1 MCGIVG
7 NITDKPIKNML
18 MNGLAELEYRGYDS
32 VGLATI
38 GSNNK
43 ISIIKN
49 KGKIKDFTNKYKNK
63 SLKGNLGIGHTRW
76 ATHGIPSEINAHP
89 IYNSDKNLAVVHNGI
104 IENYIDIK
112 NDLIKEGF
120 EFFTDTDTECIANLI
135 SSFLK
140 KDFNMIDSITK
151 TSERILGHAAVLVI
165 SEDFP
170 STIFGFKKGFAGSI
184 LISKNNGEIS
194 ISSDLQALSFDSGEY
209 IVLEDNEIFSAKRNN
224 VEIYSEQKMVSKEWK
239 KIDEKSEIVT
249 KGKYKYFMEKEIY
262 EQPKVFLDN
271 FSGRIDFVNK
281 SVSFKDEIDNLDLT
295 KFKRIHL
302 IGMGSSYNA
311 CLLASYWIE
320 KVAKIPTVCSNSS
333 EFRYREPII
342 EDGTLIIPVSQS
354 GETADTLSASHLMKQ
369 SGYDQL
375 SIVNTKNTELERIT
389 SNSIYMRANKEIGV
403 ASTKT
408 FMSTLQILFTLALD
422 LAENSN
428 PKLINNKLLNDFKNL
443 PTYMNNIF
451 QNSKLIKQIA
461 KKYSKYSN
469 FLYLGRG
476 YNYPIAMEGAL
487 KLKELSYVHAEGYPA
502 GEMKHGPISLIE
514 DKMPVFAIITDGVYL
529 NKMISNIREIGSRDG
544 NIIVLT
550 NCSDKLD
557 KSWYSDLIDFD
568 HTPDIFSP
576 FLSTIC
582 IQLFSIYIAMER
594 NLDVDQPRNLAKSV
608 TVE

>member
-209 IVLEDNEIFSAKRNN
+209 IVLEDNEIFSAKKNN

-281 SVSFKDEIDNLDLT
+281 SVSFKDEIDNLDLG

-408 FMSTLQILFTLALD
+408 FMSTLQILFTLALH

-428 PKLINNKLLNDFKNL
+428 PKLINNKLLDDFKNL

-461 KKYSKYSN
+461 KKYSEYSN

-557 KSWYSDLIDFD
+557 KSWYSDLINFD

-608 TVE
+608 TFE

>member
-1 MCGIVG
+1 MCGIVV

-209 IVLEDNEIFSAKRNN
+209 IVLEDNEIFSAKKNN

-281 SVSFKDEIDNLDLT
+281 SVSFKDEIDNLDLG

-389 SNSIYMRANKEIGV
+389 SNSIYMSANKEIGV

-408 FMSTLQILFTLALD
+408 FMSTLQILFTLALH

-428 PKLINNKLLNDFKNL
+428 PKLINNKLLDDFKNL

-557 KSWYSDLIDFD
+557 KSWYSDLINFD

>member
-209 IVLEDNEIFSAKRNN
+209 IVLEDNEIFSAKKNN

-281 SVSFKDEIDNLDLT
+281 SVSFKDEIDNLDLG

-354 GETADTLSASHLMKQ
+354 GETADTLSASHLMKK

-408 FMSTLQILFTLALD
+408 FMSTLQILFTLALH

-428 PKLINNKLLNDFKNL
+428 PKLINNKLLDDFKNL

-557 KSWYSDLIDFD
+557 KSWYSDLINFD

>member
-209 IVLEDNEIFSAKRNN
+209 IVLEDNEIFSAKKNN

-239 KIDEKSEIVT
+239 KIDGKSEIVT

-281 SVSFKDEIDNLDLT
+281 SVSFKDEIDNLDLG

-408 FMSTLQILFTLALD
+408 FMSTLQILFTLALH

-428 PKLINNKLLNDFKNL
+428 PKLINNKLLDDFKNL

>member
-140 KDFNMIDSITK
+140 NDFNMIDSITK

-281 SVSFKDEIDNLDLT
+281 SVSFKDEIDNLDLG

-408 FMSTLQILFTLALD
+408 FMSTLQILFTLALH

-428 PKLINNKLLNDFKNL
+428 PKLINNKLLDDFKNL

>member
-209 IVLEDNEIFSAKRNN
+209 IVLEDNEIFSAKKNN

-239 KIDEKSEIVT
+239 KIDGKSEIVT

-281 SVSFKDEIDNLDLT
+281 SVSFKDEIDNLDLG

-369 SGYDQL
+369 NGYDQL

-408 FMSTLQILFTLALD
+408 FMSTLQILFTLALH

-428 PKLINNKLLNDFKNL
+428 PKLINNKLLDDFKNL

-461 KKYSKYSN
+461 KKYSEYSN

>member
-281 SVSFKDEIDNLDLT
+281 SVSFKDEIDNLDLG

-408 FMSTLQILFTLALD
+408 FMSTLQILFTLALH

-428 PKLINNKLLNDFKNL
+428 PKLINNKLLDDFKNL

-461 KKYSKYSN
+461 KKYSEYSN

-557 KSWYSDLIDFD
+557 KSWYSDLINFD

>member
-209 IVLEDNEIFSAKRNN
+209 IVLEDNEIFSAKKNN

-281 SVSFKDEIDNLDLT
+281 SVSFKDEIDNLDLG

-369 SGYDQL
+369 NGYDQL

-408 FMSTLQILFTLALD
+408 FMSTLQILFTLALH

-428 PKLINNKLLNDFKNL
+428 PKLINNKLLDDFKNL

-557 KSWYSDLIDFD
+557 KSWYSDLINFD

>member
-262 EQPKVFLDN
+262 EQPQVFLDN

-281 SVSFKDEIDNLDLT
+281 SVSFKDEINNLDLG

-408 FMSTLQILFTLALD
+408 FMSTLQILFTLALH

-428 PKLINNKLLNDFKNL
+428 PKLINNKLLDDFKNL

-557 KSWYSDLIDFD
+557 KSWYSDLINFD

>member
-262 EQPKVFLDN
+262 EQPQVFLDN

-281 SVSFKDEIDNLDLT
+281 SVSFKDEIDNLDLG

-369 SGYDQL
+369 NGYDQL

-408 FMSTLQILFTLALD
+408 FMSTLQILFTLALH

-428 PKLINNKLLNDFKNL
+428 PKLINNKLLDDFKNL

-557 KSWYSDLIDFD
+557 KSWYSDLINFD

>member
-262 EQPKVFLDN
+262 EQPQVFLDN

-428 PKLINNKLLNDFKNL
+428 PKLINNKLLDDFKNL

-557 KSWYSDLIDFD
+557 KSWYSDLINFD

>member
-239 KIDEKSEIVT
+239 KIDEKSELVT

-281 SVSFKDEIDNLDLT
+281 SVSFKDEIDNLDLG

-369 SGYDQL
+369 NGYDQL

-408 FMSTLQILFTLALD
+408 FMSTLQILFTLALH

-428 PKLINNKLLNDFKNL
+428 PKLINNKLLDDFKNL

-557 KSWYSDLIDFD
+557 KSWYSDLINFD

>member
-262 EQPKVFLDN
+262 EQPQVFLDN

-281 SVSFKDEIDNLDLT
+281 SVSFKDEIDNLDLG

-369 SGYDQL
+369 NGYDQL

-408 FMSTLQILFTLALD
+408 FMSTLQILFTLALH

-428 PKLINNKLLNDFKNL
+428 PKLINNKLLDDFKNL

-461 KKYSKYSN
+461 KKYSEYSN

-557 KSWYSDLIDFD
+557 KSWYSDLINFD

>member
-281 SVSFKDEIDNLDLT
+281 SVSFKDEIDNLDLG

-369 SGYDQL
+369 NGYDQL

-408 FMSTLQILFTLALD
+408 FMSTLQILFTLALH

-428 PKLINNKLLNDFKNL
+428 PKLINNKLLDDFKNL

-557 KSWYSDLIDFD
+557 KSWYSDLINFD

>member
-7 NITDKPIKNML
+7 NITDNPIKNML

-38 GSNNK
+38 GANNK

-224 VEIYSEQKMVSKEWK
+224 VEIYLEQKMVSKEWK

-262 EQPKVFLDN
+262 EQPQVFLDN

-408 FMSTLQILFTLALD
+408 FMSTLQILFTLALH

-428 PKLINNKLLNDFKNL
+428 PKLINNKLLDDFKNL

-461 KKYSKYSN
+461 KKYSEYSN

-557 KSWYSDLIDFD
+557 KSWYSDFIDFD

>member
-239 KIDEKSEIVT
+239 KIDEKSELVT

-281 SVSFKDEIDNLDLT
+281 SVSFKDEIDNLDLG

-408 FMSTLQILFTLALD
+408 FMSTLQILFTLALH

-428 PKLINNKLLNDFKNL
+428 PKLINNKLLDDFKNL

>member
-281 SVSFKDEIDNLDLT
+281 SVSFKDEIDNLDLG

-408 FMSTLQILFTLALD
+408 FMSTLQILFTLALH

-428 PKLINNKLLNDFKNL
+428 PKLINNKLLDDFKNL

-451 QNSKLIKQIA
+451 HNSELIKQIA
-461 KKYSKYSN
+461 KKYSEYSN

-529 NKMISNIREIGSRDG
+529 NKMISNIREIGSRNG

-550 NCSDKLD
+550 NCSNKLE
-557 KSWYSDLIDFD
+557 KSWYSDLINFD
-568 HTPDIFSP
+568 YTSDIFSP

>member
-63 SLKGNLGIGHTRW
+63 SLKGNLGIGHTRL

-281 SVSFKDEIDNLDLT
+281 SVSFKDEIDNLDLG

-408 FMSTLQILFTLALD
+408 FMSTLQILFTLALH

-428 PKLINNKLLNDFKNL
+428 PKLINNKLLDDFKNL

>member
-209 IVLEDNEIFSAKRNN
+209 IVLEDNEIFSAKKNN

-281 SVSFKDEIDNLDLT
+281 SVSFKDEIDNLDLG

-408 FMSTLQILFTLALD
+408 FMSTLQILFTLALH

>member
-262 EQPKVFLDN
+262 EQPQVFLDN

-281 SVSFKDEIDNLDLT
+281 SVSFKDEIDNLDLG

-369 SGYDQL
+369 NGYDQL

-408 FMSTLQILFTLALD
+408 FMSTLQILFTLALH

-428 PKLINNKLLNDFKNL
+428 PKLINNKLLDDFKNL

-461 KKYSKYSN
+461 KKYSEYSN

>member
-49 KGKIKDFTNKYKNK
+49 KGKIKDFANKHKNK
-63 SLKGNLGIGHTRW
+63 SLEGNLGIGHTRW

-209 IVLEDNEIFSAKRNN
+209 IVLEDDEIFSAKRNN

-262 EQPKVFLDN
+262 EQPQVFLDN

-408 FMSTLQILFTLALD
+408 FMSTLQILFTLALH

-428 PKLINNKLLNDFKNL
+428 PKLINNKLLDDFKNL

-557 KSWYSDLIDFD
+557 KSWYSDLINFD

>member
-281 SVSFKDEIDNLDLT
+281 SVSFKDEIDNLDLG

-408 FMSTLQILFTLALD
+408 FMSTLQILFTLALH

-557 KSWYSDLIDFD
+557 KSWYSDLINFD

>member
-32 VGLATI
+32 VGIATI

-49 KGKIKDFTNKYKNK
+49 KGKIKDFANKHKNK
-63 SLKGNLGIGHTRW
+63 SLEGNLGIGHTRW

-224 VEIYSEQKMVSKEWK
+224 VEIYLEQKMVSKEWK
-239 KIDEKSEIVT
+239 KIDGKSELVT

-281 SVSFKDEIDNLDLT
+281 SVSFKDEIDNLDLG

-369 SGYDQL
+369 NGYDQL

-408 FMSTLQILFTLALD
+408 FMSTLQILFTLALH

-428 PKLINNKLLNDFKNL
+428 PKLINNKLLDDFKNL

-557 KSWYSDLIDFD
+557 KSWYSDLINFD

>member
-224 VEIYSEQKMVSKEWK
+224 VEIYLEQKMVSKEWK

-281 SVSFKDEIDNLDLT
+281 SVSFKDEIDNLDLG

-403 ASTKT
+403 DSTKT
-408 FMSTLQILFTLALD
+408 FMSTLQILFTLALH

-428 PKLINNKLLNDFKNL
+428 PKLINNKLLDDFKNL

-461 KKYSKYSN
+461 KKYSEYSN

-557 KSWYSDLIDFD
+557 KSWYSDLINFD

>member
-184 LISKNNGEIS
+184 LISKNNGESS

-209 IVLEDNEIFSAKRNN
+209 IVLEDNEIFSAKKNN

-281 SVSFKDEIDNLDLT
+281 SVSFKDEIDNLDLG

-408 FMSTLQILFTLALD
+408 FMSTLQILFTLALH

-428 PKLINNKLLNDFKNL
+428 PKLINNKLLDDFKNL

>member
-209 IVLEDNEIFSAKRNN
+209 IVLEDNEIFSAKKNN

-281 SVSFKDEIDNLDLT
+281 SVSFKDEIDNLDLG

-408 FMSTLQILFTLALD
+408 FMSTLQILFTLALH

-428 PKLINNKLLNDFKNL
+428 PKLINNKLLDDFKNL

>member
-239 KIDEKSEIVT
+239 KIDEKSELVT

-281 SVSFKDEIDNLDLT
+281 SVSFKDEIDNLDLG

-369 SGYDQL
+369 NGYDQL

-408 FMSTLQILFTLALD
+408 FMSTLQILFTLALH

-428 PKLINNKLLNDFKNL
+428 PKLINNKLLDDFKNL

-461 KKYSKYSN
+461 KKYSEYSN

-557 KSWYSDLIDFD
+557 KSWYSDLINFD

>member
-1 MCGIVG
+1 
-7 NITDKPIKNML
+7 
-18 MNGLAELEYRGYDS
+18 
-32 VGLATI
+32 
-38 GSNNK
+38 
-43 ISIIKN
+43 
-49 KGKIKDFTNKYKNK
+49 
-63 SLKGNLGIGHTRW
+63 
-76 ATHGIPSEINAHP
+76 
-89 IYNSDKNLAVVHNGI
+89 
-104 IENYIDIK
+104 
-112 NDLIKEGF
+112 
-120 EFFTDTDTECIANLI
+120 
-135 SSFLK
+135 
-140 KDFNMIDSITK
+140 MIDSITK

-209 IVLEDNEIFSAKRNN
+209 IVLEDDEIFSAKRNN

-262 EQPKVFLDN
+262 EQPQVFLDN

-408 FMSTLQILFTLALD
+408 FMSTLQILFTLALH

-428 PKLINNKLLNDFKNL
+428 PKLINNKLLDDFKNL

-557 KSWYSDLIDFD
+557 KSWYSDLINFD

>member
-209 IVLEDNEIFSAKRNN
+209 IVLEDNEIFSAKKNN

-281 SVSFKDEIDNLDLT
+281 SVSFKDEIDNLDLG

-408 FMSTLQILFTLALD
+408 FMSTLQILFTLALH

-428 PKLINNKLLNDFKNL
+428 PKLINNKLLDDFKNL

-514 DKMPVFAIITDGVYL
+514 DKMPVFAIITDGVYF

-557 KSWYSDLIDFD
+557 KSWYSDLINFD

>member
-224 VEIYSEQKMVSKEWK
+224 VEIYLEQKMVSKEWK

-281 SVSFKDEIDNLDLT
+281 SVSFKDEIDNLDLG

-408 FMSTLQILFTLALD
+408 FMSTLQILFTLALH

-428 PKLINNKLLNDFKNL
+428 PKLINNKLLDDFKNL

-557 KSWYSDLIDFD
+557 KSWYSDLINFD

>member
-262 EQPKVFLDN
+262 EQPQVFLDN

-281 SVSFKDEIDNLDLT
+281 SVSFKDEIDNLDLG

-408 FMSTLQILFTLALD
+408 FMSTLQILFTLALH

-428 PKLINNKLLNDFKNL
+428 PKLINNKLLDDFKNL

>member
-38 GSNNK
+38 GSDNK

-281 SVSFKDEIDNLDLT
+281 SVSFKDEIDNLDLG

-408 FMSTLQILFTLALD
+408 FMSTLQILFTLALH

-428 PKLINNKLLNDFKNL
+428 PKLINNKLLDDFKNL

>member
-224 VEIYSEQKMVSKEWK
+224 VEIYSEQKMVSKEWM
-239 KIDEKSEIVT
+239 KIDGKSEIVT

-281 SVSFKDEIDNLDLT
+281 SVSFKDEIDNLDLG

-354 GETADTLSASHLMKQ
+354 GETADTLSASHLMKK

-408 FMSTLQILFTLALD
+408 FMSTLQILFTLALH

-428 PKLINNKLLNDFKNL
+428 PKLINNKLLDDFKNL

>member
-224 VEIYSEQKMVSKEWK
+224 VEIYSEQKMVSKEWM

-281 SVSFKDEIDNLDLT
+281 SVSFKDEIDNLDLG

-408 FMSTLQILFTLALD
+408 FMSTLQILFTLALH

-428 PKLINNKLLNDFKNL
+428 PKLINNKLLDDFKNL

>member
-224 VEIYSEQKMVSKEWK
+224 VEIYLEQKMVSKEWK
-239 KIDEKSEIVT
+239 KIDGKSEIVT

-281 SVSFKDEIDNLDLT
+281 SVSFKDEIDNLDLG

-408 FMSTLQILFTLALD
+408 FMSTLQILFTLALH

-428 PKLINNKLLNDFKNL
+428 PKLINNKLLDDFKNL

-461 KKYSKYSN
+461 KKYSEYSN

-514 DKMPVFAIITDGVYL
+514 DKMPVFAIITDGVYF

-557 KSWYSDLIDFD
+557 KSWYSDLINFD

>member
-1 MCGIVG
+1 
-7 NITDKPIKNML
+7 

-209 IVLEDNEIFSAKRNN
+209 IVLEDNEIFSAKKNN

-281 SVSFKDEIDNLDLT
+281 SVSFKDEIDNLDLG

-408 FMSTLQILFTLALD
+408 FMSTLQILFTLALH

-428 PKLINNKLLNDFKNL
+428 PKLINNKLLDDFKNL